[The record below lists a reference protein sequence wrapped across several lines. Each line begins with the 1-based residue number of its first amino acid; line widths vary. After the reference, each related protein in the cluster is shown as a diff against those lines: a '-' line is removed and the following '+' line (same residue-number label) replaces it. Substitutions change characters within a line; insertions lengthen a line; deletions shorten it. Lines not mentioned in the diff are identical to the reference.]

1 MACAATR
8 YFFISIRLSPTLR
21 VTPLLSKYSSSGSA
35 YFLLLPVASRTA
47 ASVMSPSIEEIS
59 LYRRNF
65 IHEGRLY
72 LREKKEAARHY
83 RDALALAQV

>member
-47 ASVMSPSIEEIS
+47 ASVMSPSIEEILS
-59 LYRRNF
+59 MKAASISGKRRKPPVT
-65 IHEGRLY
+65 IATP
-72 LREKKEAARHY
+72 LRSR
-83 RDALALAQV
+83 R